1 MLKQLR
7 VKFVC
12 INMVIVTVMMCT
24 IFGTVLYFTKSGLED
39 DSLRMMEAIAENPT
53 YLGPFS
59 DSAQQVRLP
68 YFILQVNPAGAY
80 IVTNGGNFDL
90 SDEVFLKELTK
101 VALEGGQTGT
111 LPDYN
116 LRYYRTVSH
125 TSLLIVFA
133 DVTSEYSTMRSLIHN
148 CVLIGLA
155 SFAVFLFLSILL
167 ARWAIRPV
175 EQAWQQQRQFV
186 ADASH
191 ELKTPLTVILTNAEL
206 LQSPDC
212 DPALHP
218 QLSGNILTMSRQ
230 MRGLVES
237 LLELARVDDGIAKTV
252 WTEIDLAKLV
262 TDATLPFEPLYFEKG
277 LDLRTDL
284 PAGITVKGS
293 REHLR
298 QVVEI
303 LLDNAQKYASGG
315 AVTVTLSR
323 NGRRRCLLAVTNEG
337 DPIAPE
343 DLKNIFK
350 RFYRVDKARG
360 MDHSYGLGLSIA
372 DSIVKDHGGKIWAES
387 ANGKNTF
394 FVSLP
399 MESP

>member
-7 VKFVC
+7 IKFVC
-12 INMVIVTVMMCT
+12 INMIIVTVMMCV
-24 IFGTVLYFTKSGLED
+24 ILGTVLSFTKSGLEQ
-39 DSLRMMEAIAENPT
+39 DSLRMMESIAENPT
-53 YLGPFS
+53 YLGHFS
-59 DSAQQVRLP
+59 DSNQQVRLP
-68 YFILQVNPAGAY
+68 YFILQVGPTGAY

-90 SDEVFLKELTK
+90 SDEAFLKELTT
-101 VALEGGQTGT
+101 VAIEGEETGT
-111 LPDYN
+111 LSDYH
-116 LRYYRTVSH
+116 LRYYRTVSP

-133 DVTSEYSTMRSLIHN
+133 DVTSEYSTMHSLIRN

-155 SFAVFLFLSILL
+155 GFAVFLFLSILL
-167 ARWAIRPV
+167 ARWAIHPV
-175 EQAWQQQRQFV
+175 DQAWQQQRQFV

-191 ELKTPLTVILTNAEL
+191 ELKTPLTVILTNTEL
-206 LQSPDC
+206 LQSPEC

-218 QLSGNILTMSRQ
+218 RLLDNILTMSQQ

-252 WTEIDLAKLV
+252 WTAIDFSKLV
-262 TDATLPFEPLYFEKG
+262 SDAILPFEPLYFEKG

-284 PAGITVKGS
+284 APRITVKGS
-293 REHLR
+293 QEHLR

-315 AVTVTLSR
+315 TVTVTLTR
-323 NGRRRCLLAVTNEG
+323 QGKKRCLLSVANEG
-337 DPIAPE
+337 DAIPTE

-350 RFYRVDKARG
+350 RFYRMDKARG

-372 DSIVKDHGGKIWAES
+372 DSIVKDHHGKIWAES
-387 ANGKNTF
+387 ANGLNTF

-399 MESP
+399 VAG